1 MNNTLLTRLNIRR
14 FMMTGI
20 VTAITF
26 SGAFIAANAGESE
39 KSAGDIS
46 RGTVS
51 WGQNCARCHE
61 MRDPAEFRDDQWRSI
76 VAHMRLRAGLTG
88 QQQRDILAFLQ
99 SANNPA
105 PKMVKVSLTKVAE
118 NNSIP
123 APSGK
128 AVYDKT
134 CIACHGADGKGVLPG
149 APDFTKLDGPL
160 SKPDEVLLQHIT
172 EGFQSPGSP
181 MAMPAKGGN
190 PNLTGVEIKAVL
202 NYLKE
207 NFGK

>member
-46 RGTVS
+46 RGTIS

-99 SANNPA
+99 SANNPV
-105 PKMVKVSLTKVAE
+105 PKMVNVSSTKVAE
-118 NNSIP
+118 NNSVS
-123 APSGK
+123 AQSGK

-134 CIACHGADGKGVLPG
+134 CIACHGTDGKGALPG
-149 APDFTKLDGPL
+149 VPDFTKSDGRL
-160 SKPDEVLLQHIT
+160 SKADEMLLQNIT
-172 EGFQSPGSP
+172 DGFQSPGSP

-190 PNLTGVEIKAVL
+190 VNLTDGDIKAVL
-202 NYLKE
+202 VYLRQS
-207 NFGK
+207 FGQ